1 MDERQSDLHKEP
13 GFEEKLRRIEEI
25 NSVLAD
31 GKADLEQSVTLY
43 EEGMTLARSLEK
55 DLSAL
60 ERRIE
65 IVTNNPEPDGSE
77 GLETADF
84 NEKA

>member
-1 MDERQSDLHKEP
+1 MDERQSDLHQEP

-65 IVTNNPEPDGSE
+65 IVTNNPEPEGSE